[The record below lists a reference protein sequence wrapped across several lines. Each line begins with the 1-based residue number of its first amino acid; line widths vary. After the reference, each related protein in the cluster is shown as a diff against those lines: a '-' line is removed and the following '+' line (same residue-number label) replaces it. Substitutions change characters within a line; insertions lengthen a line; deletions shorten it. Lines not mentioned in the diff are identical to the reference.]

1 MERAR
6 KNMKR
11 KITVFTLCAMLFA
24 LCASAEAQ
32 QPRKIPQVGFLS
44 MGSVASMANR
54 VDAFRRGLREQGY
67 IEGQNIHVEYRYA
80 EGDQNR
86 LREFAA
92 ELVNLKVDVIVTGGT
107 ISTRSAKQAT
117 NTIPIIMAYDSNP
130 VDSGIIA
137 SLARPGGN
145 ITGLA
150 SLTTDLSGK
159 RLELLK
165 QAVPK
170 LSRVEVFLNP
180 SDPSAATAAKEL
192 ETVAKGLGVTVYP
205 FEIRSAADIDKGF
218 QAAMKIH
225 AGALMAI
232 SDPITFTHRK
242 RFADLAMKNRLPS
255 IHAQIQ
261 FIDAGALMVYGP
273 DESDMYRR
281 TAKFVDKILKG
292 AKPADLPVEQPTK
305 FELVI
310 NLKTAKILG
319 LTIPESFLLRAD
331 KVIE

>member
-1 MERAR
+1 
-6 KNMKR
+6 
-11 KITVFTLCAMLFA
+11 
-24 LCASAEAQ
+24 
-32 QPRKIPQVGFLS
+32 
-44 MGSVASMANR
+44 
-54 VDAFRRGLREQGY
+54 LREHGY
-67 IEGQNIHVEYRYA
+67 VEGQNIHVEYRYA

-107 ISTRSAKQAT
+107 ISTRPAKQAT

-150 SLTTDLSGK
+150 SLTTELSGK
-159 RLELLK
+159 RLELLQ

-170 LSRVEVFLNP
+170 LSRVAVFLNP
-180 SDPSAATAAKEL
+180 SDPGAATAVKEL
-192 ETVAKGLGVTVYP
+192 QPVAKGLGLTVYP
-205 FEIRSAADIDKGF
+205 FEIRTPEDIDKGF
-218 QAAMKIH
+218 QAATKNR

-242 RFADLAMKNRLPS
+242 RVVELAIRNRFPS

-261 FIDAGALMVYGP
+261 FIEAGALMVYGP
-273 DESDMYRR
+273 DEADMYRR

-305 FELVI
+305 FEFII
-310 NLKTAKILG
+310 NLKTAKQID
-319 LTIPESFLLRAD
+319 LTIPPNVLARAD
-331 KVIE
+331 KVIK

>member
-1 MERAR
+1 
-6 KNMKR
+6 
-11 KITVFTLCAMLFA
+11 LG
-24 LCASAEAQ
+24 SA
-32 QPRKIPQVGFLS
+32 
-44 MGSVASMANR
+44 ASMASR
-54 VDAFRRGLREQGY
+54 IDALRRGLREHGY
-67 IEGQNIHVEYRYA
+67 VEGQNIHLEYRYA

-86 LREFAA
+86 LREFAT

-107 ISTRSAKQAT
+107 ISTRPAKQAT

-159 RLELLK
+159 RLELLQ

-170 LSRVEVFLNP
+170 LSRVAVFLNP
-180 SDPSAATAAKEL
+180 SDPGAATAVEEL
-192 ETVAKGLGVTVYP
+192 EPVAKGLGLNIYP
-205 FEIRSAADIDKGF
+205 FEIRSPGEMDKGF
-218 QAAMKIH
+218 QAATKNR

-242 RFADLAMKNRLPS
+242 RVVELAIRDRFPS

-281 TAKFVDKILKG
+281 TAK
-292 AKPADLPVEQPTK
+292 
-305 FELVI
+305 
-310 NLKTAKILG
+310 
-319 LTIPESFLLRAD
+319 
-331 KVIE
+331 